1 MSRLLWW
8 IVGVPVGIVLVALA
22 VANRKPVVV
31 SLDPFNAAA
40 PALALPV
47 PLFLLVFGALILGVV
62 LGGVAAWASQRGA
75 PRPAPVPGRGLAAAR
90 RARSSA
96 RRGGGAGRP
105 RGRHRPRPARSAP
118 RRLIPGGRGRAPR
131 LPSAIRPDRGHGFD
145 ARRVAIAPPVDR
157 TNSHAQH
164 FR

>member
-22 VANRKPVVV
+22 VANRKPVIV
-31 SLDPFNAAA
+31 SLDPFNVAA

-75 PRPAPVPGRGLAAAR
+75 RRDRRLFRAEASRLRDERDRLRAEAEAQAARAVGTGLALPGPR
-90 RARSSA
+90 RAA
-96 RRGGGAGRP
+96 
-105 RGRHRPRPARSAP
+105 
-118 RRLIPGGRGRAPR
+118 
-131 LPSAIRPDRGHGFD
+131 
-145 ARRVAIAPPVDR
+145 
-157 TNSHAQH
+157 
-164 FR
+164 